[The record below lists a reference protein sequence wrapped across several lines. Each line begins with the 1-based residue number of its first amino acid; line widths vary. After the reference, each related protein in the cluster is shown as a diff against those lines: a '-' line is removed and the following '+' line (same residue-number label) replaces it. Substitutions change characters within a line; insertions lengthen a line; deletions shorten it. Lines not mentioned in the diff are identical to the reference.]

1 MKPTE
6 SFWYLATPYSRYPV
20 KGFLGLL
27 CRLPFLKHLRL
38 WLAFIAASRQAAL
51 LVAAGV
57 KVFSPIAH
65 THPIAVFSRMDPFS
79 HGIWIP
85 ADEPFMDAA
94 YGLIVCMLPG
104 WVQSRGIDIE
114 IKRFRRAGKRVHFM
128 RPGQVP
134 GGLVS

>member
-6 SFWYLATPYSRYPV
+6 SFYYLATPYSLYPV
-20 KGFLGLL
+20 KGFLGWM
-27 CRLPFLKHLRL
+27 CRLPGLKHLRL
-38 WLAFIAASRQAAL
+38 WLAFIVASRQAAL

-57 KVFSPIAH
+57 KVYCPIAH
-65 THPIAVFSRMDPFS
+65 THPIAVFSGMDPLS
-79 HGIWIP
+79 HDIWIP
-85 ADEPFMDAA
+85 VDEPFMDAA

-104 WVQSRGIDIE
+104 WMQSKGIDIE
-114 IKRFRRAGKRVHFM
+114 IKRFRRAGKVVHFM